1 MHISVDGFA
10 ATPNGG
16 MDWVH
21 VDEEIFEYAGNQ
33 TDNADTALYGR
44 VTYEIMDN
52 YWPAAADKPGAS
64 KHDIQH
70 SNWYNNV
77 EKIVLSRTMKNGGK
91 NTRFIHENVPGEINK
106 LKEKNG
112 QNIIMFGSPG
122 AVHSLMQ
129 DNLVD
134 EFWFF
139 INPVILGK
147 GISYF
152 QDINDRVNLKLVSSH
167 TFSSGVV
174 SLQYQRIK

>member
-10 ATPNGG
+10 AAPNGE
-16 MDWVH
+16 MDWIH
-21 VDEEIFEYAGNQ
+21 VDNEIFEYAGNQ

-44 VTYEIMDN
+44 VTYELMDN
-52 YWPAAADKPGAS
+52 YWPTAADKPDAS

-77 EKIVLSRTMKNGGK
+77 EKIVLSRTMKSGGK
-91 NTRFIHENVPGEINK
+91 NTRFIHENVPGEIIK
-106 LKEKNG
+106 LKEKAG

-129 DNLVD
+129 NSLVD

-147 GISYF
+147 GISYL
-152 QDINDRVNLKLVSSH
+152 QDVNDRVNLKLVSSH
-167 TFSSGVV
+167 AFSSGVV
-174 SLQYQRIK
+174 SLQYERIK